1 MKTDSVPLSCLF
13 CNKSAMPLIAVLDPT
28 VLCKLSHLPAVVYY
42 IRACKHCG
50 TEGLLHM
57 AVEADRGL
65 LRDRTDF
72 SVIRYIKDTAGRSI
86 HRASAKCIP
95 SIQGA

>member
-1 MKTDSVPLSCLF
+1 
-13 CNKSAMPLIAVLDPT
+13 MPIITVLDPT
-28 VLCKLSHLPAVVYY
+28 VLCKLLHLPTLVYY
-42 IRACKHCG
+42 IRTCKHSSI
-50 TEGLLHM
+50 EVLQHM
-57 AVEADRGL
+57 LVEAERGL

>member
-1 MKTDSVPLSCLF
+1 MMIILYQK
-13 CNKSAMPLIAVLDPT
+13 CNAHNYST
-28 VLCKLSHLPAVVYY
+28 RSYRVLCKLEHLPEVVYY
-42 IRACKHCG
+42 IHACKHCG
-50 TEGLLHM
+50 TEVLLHM
-57 AVEADRGL
+57 AVQADRGL

>member
-1 MKTDSVPLSCLF
+1 M
-13 CNKSAMPLIAVLDPT
+13 LIITVLDPT
-28 VLCKLSHLPAVVYY
+28 VLWKLKHPPTLVYY
-42 IRACKHCG
+42 IHICKHCSN
-50 TEGLLHM
+50 EVLLHM
-57 AVEADRGL
+57 LVEADRDL

-86 HRASAKCIP
+86 HRASAKRIP